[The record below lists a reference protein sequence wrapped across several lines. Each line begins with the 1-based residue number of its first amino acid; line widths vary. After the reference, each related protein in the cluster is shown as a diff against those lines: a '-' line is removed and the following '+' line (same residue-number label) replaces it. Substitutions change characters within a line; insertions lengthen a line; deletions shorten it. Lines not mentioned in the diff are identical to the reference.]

1 MGRKVQVNM
10 TDGELIGDE
19 TFVVVDTETMV
30 YETFS
35 QW

>member
-10 TDGELIGDE
+10 TDGDPIGDE
-19 TFVVVDTETMV
+19 TFVVVDTETME
-30 YETFS
+30 YETIY